1 MPRTHTTNDP
11 TYKRNRAAIL
21 KAQPLCHWC
30 HTRPATEADHLIEV
44 DRGGD
49 HSLDNLVP
57 SCKPCNRRR
66 GQRYKAARDH
76 QRQHDRTEAMR
87 TATTH
92 SVPFCSDLPP
102 LPPSPSFS
110 LSRMTTDGD
119 ELAVTGRDQPR
130 LATIVPD
137 HVGSWVGAV
146 GEWASKFLGMD
157 LMPWQV
163 EALRGQLAFSD
174 DAGLDLV
181 SKFSLVSVA
190 RQQGKT
196 VALAALVGWWL
207 TEMPKIRG
215 EKQTVLTMA
224 HRLDVA
230 AGLFE
235 DILGPVLEEYF
246 EAKLTRSYGRLSAK
260 MPDGS
265 KWMVRSAKPSSAHS
279 LSVDLAIVDEVWGVG
294 EEVIDGGVIPTMR
307 ARRSPLLSMWSTAGT
322 EESKV
327 MLRYRELGLRLIDTG
342 EATNF
347 HYREWSPPPEL
358 DPYSPEAWAY
368 ANPALGH
375 TVTLDTIEAEAKLP
389 DRASF
394 LRASVNLWVASDR
407 SWLPQGLWAQLETD
421 QQLPPGGVIAVE
433 CALDDS
439 HYYATRSVLLPDGRI
454 GVTVAFTC
462 DNQTQLWAHIME
474 AAKDPLVQFAFT
486 PTIDLHTPP
495 SFERRRV
502 VVGYGEIVKWT
513 PAVQA
518 LIRERQVAH
527 TGELALAEHVQRA
540 VAVRTQ
546 GSLAVSSQRSPGP
559 IELTRCMIF
568 ATAIVAGN
576 RHTRGKPALVVV
588 AN

>member
-1 MPRTHTTNDP
+1 
-11 TYKRNRAAIL
+11 
-21 KAQPLCHWC
+21 
-30 HTRPATEADHLIEV
+30 
-44 DRGGD
+44 
-49 HSLDNLVP
+49 
-57 SCKPCNRRR
+57 
-66 GQRYKAARDH
+66 
-76 QRQHDRTEAMR
+76 
-87 TATTH
+87 
-92 SVPFCSDLPP
+92 
-102 LPPSPSFS
+102 
-110 LSRMTTDGD
+110 
-119 ELAVTGRDQPR
+119 
-130 LATIVPD
+130 
-137 HVGSWVGAV
+137 
-146 GEWASKFLGMD
+146 
-157 LMPWQV
+157 
-163 EALRGQLAFSD
+163 
-174 DAGLDLV
+174 
-181 SKFSLVSVA
+181 VSVA

-196 VALAALVGWWL
+196 VALAALAGWWL

-246 EAKLTRSYGRLSAK
+246 GAKLTKSYGRLSAR

-265 KWMVRSAKPSSAHS
+265 RWLVRSAKPASAHS

-327 MLRYRELGLRLIDTG
+327 MLRYRELGLRQIDTG
-342 EATNF
+342 QASNF
-347 HYREWSPPPEL
+347 HFREWSPPPDL

-368 ANPALGH
+368 ANPAGGI
-375 TVTLDTIEAEAKLP
+375 TVQLDTIEAESKLP

-407 SWLPQGLWAQLETD
+407 SWLPQGLWQQLETD
-421 QQLPPGGVIAVE
+421 QPLPAGGCIAVE

-439 HYYATRSVLLPDGRI
+439 HYYAVRAVLLPDGRI
-454 GVTVAFTC
+454 GTTVAFTC
-462 DNQTQLWAHIME
+462 DSTTQLWEHIHQ
-474 AAKDPLVQFAFT
+474 AARDPQIQFAFT
-486 PTIDLHTPP
+486 PTIDLQTPP
-495 SFERRRV
+495 AFERRRV

-559 IELTRCMIF
+559 IELTRCLIF
-568 ATAIVAGN
+568 ASAIVAGN

>member
-1 MPRTHTTNDP
+1 
-11 TYKRNRAAIL
+11 
-21 KAQPLCHWC
+21 
-30 HTRPATEADHLIEV
+30 
-44 DRGGD
+44 
-49 HSLDNLVP
+49 
-57 SCKPCNRRR
+57 
-66 GQRYKAARDH
+66 
-76 QRQHDRTEAMR
+76 
-87 TATTH
+87 
-92 SVPFCSDLPP
+92 
-102 LPPSPSFS
+102 
-110 LSRMTTDGD
+110 
-119 ELAVTGRDQPR
+119 
-130 LATIVPD
+130 
-137 HVGSWVGAV
+137 
-146 GEWASKFLGMD
+146 MD

-163 EALRGQLAFSD
+163 EALEGQLAFSD
-174 DAGLDLV
+174 EAGLDLV

-196 VALAALVGWWL
+196 IALAALVGWWL

-230 AGLFE
+230 AGLFD
-235 DILGPVLEEYF
+235 DILGPVLEQYF
-246 EAKLTRSYGRLSAK
+246 DAKLTKSYGRLSAR

-265 KWMVRSAKPSSAHS
+265 KWLVRSAKPSSAHS
-279 LSVDLAIVDEVWGVG
+279 LSVDLAIIDEVWGVG

-347 HYREWSPPPEL
+347 HYREWSPPPDL

-368 ANPALGH
+368 ANPALGR
-375 TVTLDTIEAEAKLP
+375 TVTLDTIEAESKLP

-407 SWLPQGLWAQLETD
+407 SWLPQGLWAQLQTD
-421 QQLPPGGVIAVE
+421 EQLPPGGVIAVE

-439 HYYATRSVLLPDGRI
+439 HYYATRSVLMPDGRI

-462 DNQTQLWAHIME
+462 DTQAQLWQHVE
-474 AAKDPLVQFAFT
+474 RAAKDPLVQFAFT
-486 PTIDLHTPP
+486 PTIDLSSPP
-495 SFERRRV
+495 IYERRRV
-502 VVGYGEIVKWT
+502 VVGYGEIIKWT

-518 LIRERQVAH
+518 MIRERQVIH

-546 GSLAVSSQRSPGP
+546 GSIAVSSQRSPGP

-576 RHTRGKPALVVV
+576 RHSRGKPQLVVI